1 MSFTAVWQSF
11 DVIIVYGFTATFDAV
26 HSELQDSTARS
37 LAIWHEYNLSK
48 RDSMHSHTLS
58 SAHW

>member
-11 DVIIVYGFTATFDAV
+11 DVIIVYGLTATFDAV

-37 LAIWHEYNLSK
+37 LAIWHE
-48 RDSMHSHTLS
+48 
-58 SAHW
+58 